1 MRRVF
6 VLFFCIHAASTAA
19 IAQTTDGTFR
29 EELSMSLASV
39 ARSMHAIIRR
49 NLAEAAELMPA
60 DAYTFKPTPEVRSF
74 GELIGHLA
82 DGNFYFCAQAKG
94 EAPPVTATFEKV
106 VGKPALIK
114 ALSDSLAYCDAV
126 YAATTD
132 STFNQTVQV
141 PATSGPGTRTVRG
154 AILTFNTAHNNE
166 HYGNV
171 VVYLRLKGLV
181 PPSTARTQ
189 PPGQ

>member
-1 MRRVF
+1 MRRLIALL
-6 VLFFCIHAASTAA
+6 LFLQAVSA
-19 IAQTTDGTFR
+19 IGVAQTTDGGFR
-29 EELSMSLASV
+29 DELSTSLASS
-39 ARSMHAIIRR
+39 ARSMHMVIRR

-60 DAYTFKPTPEVRSF
+60 DAYAFKPTPEVRSF
-74 GELIGHLA
+74 GEVIGHLA

-94 EAPPVTATFEKV
+94 EAPPFTATFEKV
-106 VGKPALIK
+106 VGKPALLK

-141 PATSGPGTRTVRG
+141 PAASGPGTRTLRG
-154 AILTFNTAHNNE
+154 ALLTFNTAHNNE

-189 PPGQ
+189 PPGR

>member
-1 MRRVF
+1 MRRIFALV
-6 VLFFCIHAASTAA
+6 VCLQVASTAVL
-19 IAQTTDGTFR
+19 AQTTDGGFR
-29 EELSMSLASV
+29 DELSTSLASV

-60 DAYTFKPTPEVRSF
+60 EAYTFKPTPEVRSF
-74 GELIGHLA
+74 GEIIGHLA
-82 DGNFYFCAQAKG
+82 DGNFYFCAQARG
-94 EAPPVTATFEKV
+94 EAPPVAASFEKV
-106 VGKPALIK
+106 IGKAALVK
-114 ALSDSLAYCDAV
+114 ALSDALAYCDGV
-126 YAATTD
+126 YTATTD
-132 STFNQTVQV
+132 ATFNETIQV
-141 PATSGPGTRTVRG
+141 PAASGPGTRTVRG
-154 AILTFNTAHNNE
+154 ALLTFNTAHNNE